1 MNIERPQ
8 SKQPMSQDAKKV
20 FSGIV
25 FDVYHWEVDGYDGT
39 KKVFEKIKRAD
50 TAGIIPI
57 TEDGKVILALEEQ
70 PGMQPSIG
78 LLGGRIDEGE
88 DPLAAAKREL
98 LEETGYEAS
107 EWELFYAFQPTTK
120 VDWAVFTFIA
130 KGCKKVAEQTL
141 DGAERIELKFFDFEQ
156 LVNLATDEEFG
167 DKELKL
173 RFLEAKLDP
182 AKMEAL
188 KKQMVG

>member
-1 MNIERPQ
+1 V
-8 SKQPMSQDAKKV
+8 A
-20 FSGIV
+20 
-25 FDVYHWEVDGYDGT
+25 
-39 KKVFEKIKRAD
+39 
-50 TAGIIPI
+50 
-57 TEDGKVILALEEQ
+57 
-70 PGMQPSIG
+70 
-78 LLGGRIDEGE
+78 
-88 DPLAAAKREL
+88 
-98 LEETGYEAS
+98 
-107 EWELFYAFQPTTK
+107 TK